1 MEGLEIM
8 NDDPKD
14 ADILYGKVH
23 IDPPKYTA
31 SFQRFV
37 NGIADGFVKR
47 GCFSKQFVTNQRS
60 KI

>member
-14 ADILYGKVH
+14 VDVLYGKVH
-23 IDPPKYTA
+23 VDPQKYNA

-37 NGIADGFVKR
+37 NGISDAFVRR
-47 GCFSKQFVTNQRS
+47 GLVLR
-60 KI
+60 

>member
-14 ADILYGKVH
+14 VDVLYGKVH
-23 IDPPKYTA
+23 IDPPKYNG

-37 NGIADGFVKR
+37 NGISDILAKR
-47 GCFSKQFVTNQRS
+47 GLIFQILLLKD
-60 KI
+60 